1 MTLCLY
7 YLTKTPRVVLRMCYQ
22 SIVEHNCIHRVA
34 GDYFCFIF
42 SGGIPVC
49 VEGRNMDSV
58 KSPLARIN
66 YGFDIEPSTT
76 ANTLQVIGVIYK

>member
-1 MTLCLY
+1 MTLCLH
-7 YLTKTPRVVLRMCYQ
+7 YLTKTLRVALRMCYQ

-76 ANTLQVIGVIYK
+76 ANTLQVIGMIYK